1 MEENRDLVKIPR
13 DLGKIKAKVVMG
25 LTKRQLICFGLGAAL
40 GLPAFFAA
48 KPFTG
53 AGPASAVMIL
63 IMIPAFLFALYEKDG
78 RPLEKVI
85 YDAVRFR
92 RLVPRERPYRVTNIY
107 TKLYEQEALERKIHE
122 IYKG

>member
-40 GLPAFFAA
+40 GLPAFFAM
-48 KPFTG
+48 KPLIG

-85 YDAVRFR
+85 CDAVRQR
-92 RLVPRERPYRVTNIY
+92 RLVPQKRPYKAVNVY
-107 TKLYEQEALERKIHE
+107 TKLYEQEELERKIHE
-122 IYKG
+122 IYRG